1 MTPLQFNVQ
10 PETVYTEQRGG
21 VVTQTV
27 RNRVSS
33 VQNSSAIPV
42 ITIKTFAGKKL
53 VDDGAL
59 MHVYFMINLIT
70 IY

>member
-10 PETVYTEQRGG
+10 PETVYTQRRAKRRSRY
-21 VVTQTV
+21 QD
-27 RNRVSS
+27 SEKPCF
-33 VQNSSAIPV
+33 SSAIPV
-42 ITIKTFAGKKL
+42 ITINTFTGKKL